1 MNRVRIEVRVPS
13 GSPPEAVFA
22 AMVDL
27 PSQERW
33 IPATRLYALDG
44 DVRAP
49 EVGSRIAGFT
59 NLFGIGFLDTMT
71 VTEYVPDRSWT
82 TIHTGDFVRG
92 EGIFAVEPDGEGC
105 VAIWVEDVDVPFGA
119 VGRLGF
125 SLVKPVV
132 AGALRFSLRRLVRGV
147 QRGTLPVRTGAPK

>member
-1 MNRVRIEVRVPS
+1 M
-13 GSPPEAVFA
+13 
-22 AMVDL
+22 
-27 PSQERW
+27 
-33 IPATRLYALDG
+33 
-44 DVRAP
+44 RAP

-119 VGRLGF
+119 VGTARVLPREAGSGRRPAILVAPLG
-125 SLVKPVV
+125 PGRPARHT
-132 AGALRFSLRRLVRGV
+132 AGSNG
-147 QRGTLPVRTGAPK
+147 RTQ